1 MSYYRRSTPKKQ
13 KWGVGYQALGGVS
26 SIVSNISTAAEA
38 TSKIVS
44 DPALPTVA
52 NLVLRLHRAQQ
63 PKTASGAPAGPPVA
77 GVGLS
82 KIVKPLQLYV
92 YSQENQWVMPAIIG
106 GILALPFLLGRI
118 SKK

>member
-38 TSKIVS
+38 TSKIIS

-63 PKTASGAPAGPPVA
+63 PKTASGAASAPVA
-77 GVGLS
+77 GIGLS

-92 YSQENQWVMPAIIG
+92 YSQENWWVTPAVVG